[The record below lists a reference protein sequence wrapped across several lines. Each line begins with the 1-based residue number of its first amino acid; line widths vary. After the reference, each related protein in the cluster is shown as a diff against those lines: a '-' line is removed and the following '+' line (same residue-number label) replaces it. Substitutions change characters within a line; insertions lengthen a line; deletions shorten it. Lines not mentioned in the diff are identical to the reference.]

1 MSSTSAGRSLTMVS
15 VGIAALVVVLDQ
27 VTKRWAVSSLSDGHT
42 VDVVGSL
49 RFNLTFN
56 SGMAFSQGRGA
67 GPLIGV
73 VALVVI
79 VVLLVSLRRNGSML
93 SAVGI
98 GLVIGGA
105 VGNVLDRVFRSGEGL
120 LGGAV
125 VDFIDLQWW
134 PVFNVA
140 DMAVTTGGVI
150 LVLGS
155 VLAGRHCPSRPT
167 VDAAVDEEVDEEVD
181 RDEARE

>member
-1 MSSTSAGRSLTMVS
+1 MSTPAPRSLTLVS
-15 VGIAALVVVLDQ
+15 VAVAALVVLADQ
-27 VTKRWAVSSLSDGHT
+27 LSKTWAVRHLSGGRT

-56 SGMAFSQGRGA
+56 SGMAFSQGRGI
-67 GPLIGV
+67 GPFIGI

-79 VVLLVSLRRNGSML
+79 VALLVSLRRNGSML

-105 VGNVLDRVFRSGEGL
+105 IGNVLDRLFRAGDGF

-140 DMAVTTGGVI
+140 DMAITVGGVI
-150 LVLGS
+150 LVVGS
-155 VLAGRHCPSRPT
+155 VWSGRRQN
-167 VDAAVDEEVDEEVD
+167 VME
-181 RDEARE
+181 

>member
-1 MSSTSAGRSLTMVS
+1 VSSSSAGRPLTAVS
-15 VGIAALVVVLDQ
+15 VGIAALVVLLDLA
-27 VTKRWAVSSLSDGHT
+27 TKRWAVSTLSDGHT
-42 VDVVGSL
+42 VDVIGSL

-67 GPLIGV
+67 GPFIGL

-79 VVLLVSLRRNGSML
+79 VVLLVSLRRNGSRL

-105 VGNVLDRVFRSGEGL
+105 VGNVVDRVFRSGEGL

-140 DMAVTTGGVI
+140 DMAVTIGGVI
-150 LVLGS
+150 LVVGS
-155 VLAGRHCPSRPT
+155 VLAGRHAPAEDGADDG
-167 VDAAVDEEVDEEVD
+167 VDDGAD
-181 RDEARE
+181 RDEALE

>member
-1 MSSTSAGRSLTMVS
+1 MSTPGPRPLTLVS
-15 VGIAALVVVLDQ
+15 VGVAALVILADQ
-27 VTKRWAVSSLSDGHT
+27 LSKTWAVRNLSGGRT

-56 SGMAFSQGRGA
+56 SGMAFSQGRGV
-67 GPLIGV
+67 GPFIGV
-73 VALVVI
+73 VALGVI
-79 VVLLVSLRRNGSML
+79 VVLLVSLRRTGSML

-105 VGNVLDRVFRSGEGL
+105 IGNVADRLFRAGDGF

-134 PVFNVA
+134 PIFNVA
-140 DMAVTTGGVI
+140 DMAVTIGGVI
-150 LVLGS
+150 LVVGS
-155 VLAGRHCPSRPT
+155 LLAGRTEQP
-167 VDAAVDEEVDEEVD
+167 VDQGDE
-181 RDEARE
+181 RAGP

>member
-1 MSSTSAGRSLTMVS
+1 MSSSSQGRSLTAVS
-15 VGIAALVVVLDQ
+15 VGIAALVVLLDLA
-27 VTKRWAVSSLSDGHT
+27 TKRWAVSTLSDGHT
-42 VDVVGSL
+42 VDVIGSL

-67 GPLIGV
+67 GPFIGL

-79 VVLLVSLRRNGSML
+79 VVLLVSLRRNGSRL

-105 VGNVLDRVFRSGEGL
+105 VGNVVDRVFRSGEGL

-140 DMAVTTGGVI
+140 DMAVTIGGVI
-150 LVLGS
+150 LVVGS
-155 VLAGRHCPSRPT
+155 VLAGRRAPAEDGT
-167 VDAAVDEEVDEEVD
+167 DDGVDDGAD
-181 RDEARE
+181 RDEALE

>member
-1 MSSTSAGRSLTMVS
+1 MSTPAPRSLALVS
-15 VGIAALVVVLDQ
+15 VAVAALVVLADQ
-27 VTKRWAVSSLSDGHT
+27 LSKTWAVRRLSGGRT

-56 SGMAFSQGRGA
+56 SGMAFSQGRGV
-67 GPLIGV
+67 GPFIGV

-79 VVLLVSLRRNGSML
+79 VVLLVSLRRTGSTL

-105 VGNVLDRVFRSGEGL
+105 IGNVSDRLFRAGEGF

-155 VLAGRHCPSRPT
+155 LLAGPREP
-167 VDAAVDEEVDEEVD
+167 AVDQGDE
-181 RDEARE
+181 RAGP

>member
-1 MSSTSAGRSLTMVS
+1 MSTPAPRSPALVS
-15 VGIAALVVVLDQ
+15 VAVAALVVLADQ
-27 VTKRWAVSSLSDGHT
+27 LSKTWAVRRLSGGRT

-56 SGMAFSQGRGA
+56 SGMAFSQGRGV
-67 GPLIGV
+67 GPFIGV

-79 VVLLVSLRRNGSML
+79 VVLLVSLRRTGSML

-105 VGNVLDRVFRSGEGL
+105 IGNVSDRLFRAGDGF

-155 VLAGRHCPSRPT
+155 LLAGPREP
-167 VDAAVDEEVDEEVD
+167 AVDQGDE
-181 RDEARE
+181 RAGP

>member
-1 MSSTSAGRSLTMVS
+1 VSPAGASRSLTPVS
-15 VGIAALVVVLDQ
+15 VGIAALVVLADQ
-27 VTKRWAVSSLSDGHT
+27 LSKRWAVSSLSDGHA
-42 VDVVGSL
+42 VDVVSSL

-56 SGMAFSQGRGA
+56 SGMAFSQGRGV
-67 GPLIGV
+67 GPFIGI

-79 VVLLVSLRRNGSML
+79 VALLVSLRRNGSML

-105 VGNVLDRVFRSGEGL
+105 IGNVLDRLFRAGDGF

-140 DMAVTTGGVI
+140 DMAITVGGVI
-150 LVLGS
+150 LVVGS
-155 VLAGRHCPSRPT
+155 VWSGRRQN
-167 VDAAVDEEVDEEVD
+167 VME
-181 RDEARE
+181 

>member
-1 MSSTSAGRSLTMVS
+1 MSPAGSSRSLTPVS
-15 VGIAALVVVLDQ
+15 VAIAALVVLADQ
-27 VTKRWAVSSLSDGHT
+27 LSKTWAVRRLSGGRT

-56 SGMAFSQGRGA
+56 SGMAFSQGRGV
-67 GPLIGV
+67 GPFIGV
-73 VALVVI
+73 IALVVI

-105 VGNVLDRVFRSGEGL
+105 IGNVLDRLFRAGDGF

-125 VDFIDLQWW
+125 VDFIDVQWW

-140 DMAVTTGGVI
+140 DMAITVGGVI
-150 LVLGS
+150 LVVGS
-155 VLAGRHCPSRPT
+155 VWSGRKQNAM
-167 VDAAVDEEVDEEVD
+167 D
-181 RDEARE
+181 

>member
-1 MSSTSAGRSLTMVS
+1 VSTPAGRSFTLVS
-15 VGIAALVVVLDQ
+15 VGVAAVVVLADQ
-27 VTKRWAVSSLSDGHT
+27 LSKTWAVRHLTGGRT

-56 SGMAFSQGRGA
+56 SGMAFSQGRGI
-67 GPLIGV
+67 GPFIGV

-79 VVLLVSLRRNGSML
+79 VVLLVSLRRTGSML

-105 VGNVLDRVFRSGEGL
+105 IGNVSDRLFRAGEGF

-155 VLAGRHCPSRPT
+155 LVAGRGEP
-167 VDAAVDEEVDEEVD
+167 AVDQTDE
-181 RDEARE
+181 RANP

>member
-1 MSSTSAGRSLTMVS
+1 MSTPAARSLTLVS
-15 VGIAALVVVLDQ
+15 VGVAALVVLADQ
-27 VTKRWAVSSLSDGHT
+27 LSKTWAVRRLSGGRT

-67 GPLIGV
+67 GPIIGV

-79 VVLLVSLRRNGSML
+79 VVLLVSLRRTGSML

-105 VGNVLDRVFRSGEGL
+105 IGNVSDRLFRAGDGF

-134 PVFNVA
+134 PIFNVA

-155 VLAGRHCPSRPT
+155 LLAGRSEH
-167 VDAAVDEEVDEEVD
+167 AVDQGDE
-181 RDEARE
+181 RAGP

>member
-1 MSSTSAGRSLTMVS
+1 VSSTSAGRSLTLVS
-15 VGIAALVVVLDQ
+15 VGIAAVVVLLDQ
-27 VTKRWAVSSLSDGHT
+27 ATKRWAVSTLVDGHT
-42 VDVVGSL
+42 VDVIGSL

-67 GPLIGV
+67 GPLIGL

-79 VVLLVSLRRNGSML
+79 VVLLISLRRNGSML

-105 VGNVLDRVFRSGEGL
+105 IGNVLDRVFRSGEGV

-140 DMAVTTGGVI
+140 DMAVTVGGVI

-155 VLAGRHCPSRPT
+155 VLAGRHAPTEPT
-167 VDAAVDEEVDEEVD
+167 VDEEADGGVD
-181 RDEARE
+181 RDEALE